1 MNDDESQQRWR
12 REKWA
17 RINFYAAAACNL
29 CSGFMSTLFT
39 LTFWTATVR
48 QQPSKGSVTQ
58 HKKSLSVT
66 KFTLRCVSLK
76 SAPVHPNGGNH
87 VSAAGMWVEGD
98 QWRRIRLAVALLSL
112 LSGRRWRQGWAR
124 CKSKGFQ
131 FNPEETGSDAISPG
145 YKWPSI
151 PEQWVIMELWEA
163 LIDWLMDELREDE
176 RFLLTEQKIVTL
188 FYKKDKPRLACTSFL
203 TYNREGD

>member
-1 MNDDESQQRWR
+1 MNSNKDGGGKNER
-12 REKWA
+12 
-17 RINFYAAAACNL
+17 
-29 CSGFMSTLFT
+29 G
-39 LTFWTATVR
+39 LTFMP
-48 QQPSKGSVTQ
+48 QQPVICVQVLCLHCSPLLSELLLCANSHQKVLSHST
-58 HKKSLSVT
+58 KKSLSVT

-98 QWRRIRLAVALLSL
+98 QWQRIGFAVALLSL

-145 YKWPSI
+145 YK
-151 PEQWVIMELWEA
+151 
-163 LIDWLMDELREDE
+163 
-176 RFLLTEQKIVTL
+176 
-188 FYKKDKPRLACTSFL
+188 
-203 TYNREGD
+203 